1 MSTFED
7 DRFQWRETYFVLFP
21 AARRPKTQAM
31 QQALKGLPSGFELE
45 SVRGDEA
52 GGFESATLHAPDAF
66 AAIDVAYVCGE
77 EVTEQIEELSGDV
90 NRMVMNDAQKEK
102 LKHLHECDARFDVLH
117 FEQVQTSFEEE
128 GEEEM
133 LDPSALLIVLA
144 RLAEVTEGIA
154 IDPQSG
160 TFMAD

>member
-7 DRFQWRETYFVLFP
+7 DRYQWRETYFVLFP
-21 AARRPKTQAM
+21 STRRPSTKAM
-31 QQALKGLPSGFELE
+31 QAALKTLSDGFEVE
-45 SVRGDEA
+45 AVRGDES

-66 AAIDVAYVCGE
+66 AAIDIAYVSGE

-90 NRMVMNDAQKEK
+90 NRVVLNEQQKEK
-102 LKHLHECDARFDVLH
+102 LKHLGECDARFDVLH
-117 FEQVQTSFEEE
+117 FEQVDRGFEDDAED
-128 GEEEM
+128 EM

-144 RLAEVTEGIA
+144 QLADLTEGIA